1 MSKFIVFCVAALI
14 FCGISNVAEAMGF
27 AQVGYTLP
35 VIVAA
40 VVSFVVG

>member
-1 MSKFIVFCVAALI
+1 MSKLIVFVVAAI
-14 FCGISNVAEAMGF
+14 FFCGISNVAAAMGF

-40 VVSFVVG
+40 VVGFVVG